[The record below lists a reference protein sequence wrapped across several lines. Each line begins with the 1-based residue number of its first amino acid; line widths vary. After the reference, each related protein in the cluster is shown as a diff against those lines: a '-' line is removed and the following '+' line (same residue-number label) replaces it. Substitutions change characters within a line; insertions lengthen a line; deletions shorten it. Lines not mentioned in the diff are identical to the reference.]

1 MGKEPIRAFRL
12 GAEDPLLSEHNDFS
26 LWEYSF
32 DDRDPQAAS
41 ITPYVPESN
50 NANAIESTP
59 ASEITIPCLSPSELV
74 FELSAPSQCY

>member
-1 MGKEPIRAFRL
+1 MGKEPIQAFRP

-26 LWEYSF
+26 LWEDSF
-32 DDRDPQAAS
+32 DDRDPS
-41 ITPYVPESN
+41 IISYVPESN

-59 ASEITIPCLSPSELV
+59 ASEITIPCLSPSEFV